1 MNERHSVPPDV
12 RDGVGRSRRALH
24 GRRKG
29 RPLRPHRA
37 TLVETLLPT
46 LELTV
51 AGGSHEPIDPAGWF
65 PSPVA
70 EIWLEIGFG
79 AGEHLAWQARH
90 HPEIGFVGCEPFLNG
105 VARLLSD
112 IDTRGL
118 TNIRIFRDDA
128 RMLIARL
135 ADASIARAFVLFP
148 DPWPKTRHHKRRIV
162 GPATVPQLAR
172 ILRDGAELR
181 VATDVADYQGWIL
194 QYVLASGAFRW
205 PARRP
210 SDWRERPADW
220 PATRYETKAAEAG
233 RRAAFFR
240 FTRVPRPG

>member
-1 MNERHSVPPDV
+1 MNERHTVPPDV
-12 RDGVGRSRRALH
+12 REGAGRSRRALH

-29 RPLRPHRA
+29 RPLRPRRA

-51 AGGSHEPIDPAGWF
+51 AGDSREPVDPAGWF
-65 PSPVA
+65 LPPVA

-112 IDTRGL
+112 IDACGL

-148 DPWPKTRHHKRRIV
+148 DPWPKMRHHKRRII
-162 GPATVPQLAR
+162 GPATMPQLAR
-172 ILRDGAELR
+172 VLRDGAELR

-194 QYVLASGAFRW
+194 QYVLAGGAFRW

-233 RRAAFFR
+233 RHAAFFR

>member
-1 MNERHSVPPDV
+1 
-12 RDGVGRSRRALH
+12 
-24 GRRKG
+24 
-29 RPLRPHRA
+29 
-37 TLVETLLPT
+37 
-46 LELTV
+46 
-51 AGGSHEPIDPAGWF
+51 
-65 PSPVA
+65 
-70 EIWLEIGFG
+70 
-79 AGEHLAWQARH
+79 
-90 HPEIGFVGCEPFLNG
+90 
-105 VARLLSD
+105 
-112 IDTRGL
+112 
-118 TNIRIFRDDA
+118 
-128 RMLIARL
+128 
-135 ADASIARAFVLFP
+135 VLFP